1 MKPNPDW
8 RYLAGL
14 WDGEGCVTVCCV
26 LKTRADGSRYEY
38 WNVRLNMSNTCEPL
52 IRSLAEEFGGRAFPG
67 KTSYKSRK
75 LAHQWSVF
83 NSKEC
88 AFILRNILPFL
99 RYKHEEA
106 KLAIEYFDGVAKHM
120 RGPSSFLP
128 DEECERRN
136 RLALEIR
143 ALPGRRKNNHSNGH
157 VMLPRAKR
165 ERTKSGMY
173 V

>member
-8 RYLAGL
+8 HYLAGL

-26 LKTRADGSRYEY
+26 LKKRADGSCYEY
-38 WNVRLNMSNTCEPL
+38 WNVRLNMSNTCESL
-52 IRSLAEEFGGRAFPG
+52 IRSLADEFGGKAFAG

-75 LAHQWSVF
+75 LAHQWTVF
-83 NSKEC
+83 NSEEC
-88 AFILRNILPFL
+88 SLILRNILPFL
-99 RYKHEEA
+99 RYKNEEA

-136 RLALEIR
+136 RLALAIR
-143 ALPGRRKNNHSNGH
+143 ALPGRRKNDQNNGR
-157 VMLPRAKR
+157 VMLPRQERKR
-165 ERTKSGMY
+165 TEAGQFA
-173 V
+173 